1 MLRKSRGLVQGS
13 MIFRAMYFLSLSL
26 CIHFAVCLHWL
37 QFCIPRADALSESY
51 AVKAAVQNRGI
62 CASFKGYLIKE
73 DFHT

>member
-51 AVKAAVQNRGI
+51 VCSESSSAEQRHL
-62 CASFKGYLIKE
+62 CEL
-73 DFHT
+73 